1 MTQKFQPISL
11 TIMGKE
17 YKIACDPEERDT
29 LVRSAQQ
36 LDQQMRKMR
45 DTGKINGPDRIAV
58 MAALNLSHELEMVK
72 NQNALL
78 SQQLGECLEHMRNKI
93 ENVLDNPQT
102 E

>member
-11 TIMGKE
+11 TIMSKE
-17 YKIACDPEERDT
+17 YKIACDPDERDT
-29 LVRSAQQ
+29 LVRSAQL

-45 DTGKINGPDRIAV
+45 DTGKINGSDRIAV
-58 MAALNLSHELEMVK
+58 MAALNLSHELEIVK

-78 SQQLGECLEHMRNKI
+78 SQQLGECLDHIRNKI